1 MVKEWNSYQS
11 MSTDSNVSTTASASQ
26 LSTLVWH
33 QHLHKYTAHRRSILA
48 AATFDIAALLALS
61 QFSYHQANTSGRARS
76 TLALTITLFS
86 TTGRSTY
93 PRLRVTSEQ
102 TENKSHH
109 VLRVWANPE
118 VLEDLC
124 DLSFLIGSLM
134 DSMLDDVRVSAH
146 FDTWAIVSSL
156 LWLIDACL
164 YLQSNFVMAS
174 RVKKSHDI
182 KSDSCFVWRGG
193 DAFLWQTY
201 MEFQFFIWWPRVQL
215 G

>member
-1 MVKEWNSYQS
+1 

-26 LSTLVWH
+26 LLTLVWH
-33 QHLHKYTAHRRSILA
+33 QRLHKYTAHRRSILA

-61 QFSYHQANTSGRARS
+61 QFLYHQANTSGRARS
-76 TLALTITLFS
+76 TLALTKTLFS
-86 TTGRSTY
+86 MTGRSTY

-109 VLRVWANPE
+109 VLRVPE

-182 KSDSCFVWRGG
+182 KSDSCFV
-193 DAFLWQTY
+193 
-201 MEFQFFIWWPRVQL
+201 
-215 G
+215 